1 MTMTIGDRRT
11 FFGMANPVDGYQ
23 TPLFTHVHLLY
34 KASFKA
40 LSVKAKTNGLSPV
53 CFDKNSY
60 RRRPDR
66 RSGPEGISTQ
76 EKKAQD

>member
-1 MTMTIGDRRT
+1 
-11 FFGMANPVDGYQ
+11 MANPVDGYQ

-53 CFDKNSY
+53 CFDKNK
-60 RRRPDR
+60 RLGRDR
-66 RSGPEGISTQ
+66 RSGPEDNATQ
-76 EKKAQD
+76 EKKAQDRSPPTAGGR

>member
-1 MTMTIGDRRT
+1 
-11 FFGMANPVDGYQ
+11 MANPVDGYQ

-53 CFDKNSY
+53 CFDKNS
-60 RRRPDR
+60 
-66 RSGPEGISTQ
+66 
-76 EKKAQD
+76 